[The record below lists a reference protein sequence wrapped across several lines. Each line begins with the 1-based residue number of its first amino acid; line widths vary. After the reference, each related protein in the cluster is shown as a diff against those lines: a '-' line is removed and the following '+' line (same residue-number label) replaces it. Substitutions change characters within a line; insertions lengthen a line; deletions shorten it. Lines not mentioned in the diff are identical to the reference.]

1 MDIVCCKV
9 WGVVPT
15 SLVEAE
21 RNGATFVQKLIR
33 MDTSSSNGTAVTDG
47 NKKANGH
54 KEEGWFTCFQLHTNR
69 WTVRQT
75 KAISNTLCHT

>member
-1 MDIVCCKV
+1 MSIMFCKV

-21 RNGATFVQKLIR
+21 RNGATFLQKLTK
-33 MDTSSSNGTAVTDG
+33 MDTSSSSGAAVTDG

-54 KEEGWFTCFQLHTNR
+54 KEEGWFTCLLLLAGS

-75 KAISNTLCHT
+75 MANSKSMCHT